1 MHLLTSCLADV
12 QFFYLR
18 HTLNHQAI
26 SLENP
31 IDSSSPSSLPRS
43 SSPLSPEILLVVG
56 LFFFNI
62 FLLPAGLL
70 YTTLLRPLFVLL
82 LLKEKVWRPFL
93 IYLGLSLVF
102 AYQHFRT
109 GVDTGAYMKSYIL
122 FSSAFVFS
130 LWVFHF
136 LRQRHEKLQQY
147 FQQITLY
154 NTFFVVLAIVGL
166 LLPVARE
173 VLWYDVPIHA
183 AIPAFP
189 RLRLL
194 VYEPSFYSLL
204 LAPIVLYYFTAFVFS
219 SDNQHLFA
227 LVLLCFALLLSL
239 SFGVLGGMVIAI
251 LAVFVLNAGS
261 LLRRK
266 RIFYASIYL
275 FGLVVIVGFLLWNF
289 FPFNPV
295 VDRVGKIFAGHD
307 SSANGRTWEAFML
320 AWKILEHTDI
330 YWGAGW
336 GQIKIVGQPI
346 IVEYYNYEGEWRDL
360 VRIPNASAET
370 LASLGLLGLAGRLL
384 AEIGLFFYTKVYSNY
399 YRMILFAFIFLYQ
412 FTGSYLTNIYE
423 YLIWILVF
431 LPIFPQFNRR

>member
-1 MHLLTSCLADV
+1 MV
-12 QFFYLR
+12 Y
-18 HTLNHQAI
+18 
-26 SLENP
+26 
-31 IDSSSPSSLPRS
+31 
-43 SSPLSPEILLVVG
+43 LLV
-56 LFFFNI
+56 
-62 FLLPAGLL
+62 
-70 YTTLLRPLFVLL
+70 
-82 LLKEKVWRPFL
+82 
-93 IYLGLSLVF
+93 SLVF
-102 AYQHFRT
+102 GYQHFSA
-109 GVDTGAYMKSYIL
+109 GVDTGAYIKSYIL

-130 LWVFHF
+130 LWAYHY
-136 LRQRHEKLQQY
+136 LRDKHEKLPQY

-154 NTFFVVLAIVGL
+154 NTFLVLLAIVGL
-166 LLPVARE
+166 LLPLTRE
-173 VLWYDVPIHA
+173 ILWYDVPIHP

-219 SDNQHLFA
+219 SNNKHLMA
-227 LVLLCFALLLSL
+227 LGLLCFAMLLSL

-251 LAVFVLNAGS
+251 LAVFLLNAGS

-266 RIFYASIYL
+266 RIFFASIYL
-275 FGLVVIVGFLLWNF
+275 LGVAAVAGFILWEF

-320 AWKILEHTDI
+320 AWKILEHTDF

-431 LPIFPQFNRR
+431 LPIFPQFNRQ

>member
-1 MHLLTSCLADV
+1 M
-12 QFFYLR
+12 
-18 HTLNHQAI
+18 
-26 SLENP
+26 
-31 IDSSSPSSLPRS
+31 
-43 SSPLSPEILLVVG
+43 G

-70 YTTLLRPLFVLL
+70 YTTLLSPLFVLL
-82 LLKEKVWRPFL
+82 LLKKGVWRPFL
-93 IYLGLSLVF
+93 AYLGLSLLF
-102 AYQHFRT
+102 GYQHFRT
-109 GVDTGAYMKSYIL
+109 GVDVGAYLKSYIL

-130 LWVFHF
+130 LWAYHF
-136 LRQRHEKLQQY
+136 LSAKHEKLSLY
-147 FQQITLY
+147 FQRITLY
-154 NTFFVVLAIVGL
+154 NTFFVLLAIAGL
-166 LLPVARE
+166 LLPLTRE
-173 VLWYDVPIHA
+173 ILWYDVPIHP

-189 RLRLL
+189 RLRLF

-219 SDNQHLFA
+219 SDNKHLMA
-227 LVLLCFALLLSL
+227 LGLLCFALVLSL
-239 SFGVLGGMVIAI
+239 SFGVLGGMLIAV
-251 LAVFVLNAGS
+251 LVVFLLNARS

-266 RIFYASIYL
+266 RIFFASLYL
-275 FGLVVIVGFLLWNF
+275 LGMASMGGLILWEF

-370 LASLGLLGLAGRLL
+370 LASLGLMGLLGRLL
-384 AEIGLFFYTKVYSNY
+384 AEIGLFFYTKVYDNY
-399 YRMILFAFIFLYQ
+399 YRMILFAFIFIYQ

-431 LPIFPQFNRR
+431 LPVFPQFNRQ

>member
-1 MHLLTSCLADV
+1 M
-12 QFFYLR
+12 
-18 HTLNHQAI
+18 
-26 SLENP
+26 ENP
-31 IDSSSPSSLPRS
+31 IDSVTQNPLSNSNSPF
-43 SSPLSPEILLVVG
+43 SPEIFLVIG

-70 YTTLLRPLFVLL
+70 YTTLLSPLFVLL
-82 LLKEKVWRPFL
+82 LLKRRVWRPFL
-93 IYLGLSLVF
+93 VYLVLSLVF
-102 AYQHFRT
+102 AYQHFSR
-109 GVDTGAYMKSYIL
+109 GVDTGAYAKSYIL
-122 FSSAFVFS
+122 FSSAFVFG
-130 LWVFHF
+130 LWVYHF
-136 LRQRHEKLQQY
+136 LWEKHAKLSTY
-147 FQQITLY
+147 FQRITLY
-154 NTFFVVLAIVGL
+154 NTYFIVLGILGL
-166 LLPVARE
+166 LVPVTRE
-173 VLWYDVPIHA
+173 LLWYDVPIHP

-189 RLRLL
+189 RLRLF

-204 LAPIVLYYFTAFVFS
+204 LAPVVLYYFTAFVFDS
-219 SDNQHLFA
+219 GNKHLMA

-251 LAVFVLNAGS
+251 LLVFLLNAGS

-266 RIFYASIYL
+266 RIFFASIYL
-275 FGLVVIVGFLLWNF
+275 LGLAVVGGFLLWQF

-370 LASLGLLGLAGRLL
+370 LASLGLIGLTGRLL
-384 AEIGLFFYTKVYSNY
+384 AEIGLFFYTKVYNNY
-399 YRMILFAFIFLYQ
+399 YRMILFAFIFIYQ

-431 LPIFPQFNRR
+431 LPIFPQFNRQ

>member
-1 MHLLTSCLADV
+1 MSSGCPIL
-12 QFFYLR
+12 Y
-18 HTLNHQAI
+18 LNHQAN
-26 SLENP
+26 SLEKP
-31 IDSSSPSSLPRS
+31 IDSTPLTSLPRPS
-43 SSPLSPEILLVVG
+43 TPFSPEILLVIG

-70 YTTLLRPLFVLL
+70 YTTLLSPLFAVLL
-82 LLKEKVWRPFL
+82 LKQRIWRPFL
-93 IYLGLSLVF
+93 VYLVLSLIF
-102 AYQHFRT
+102 ASQHFRI
-109 GVDTGAYMKSYIL
+109 GADTGAYLKSYIL
-122 FSSAFVFS
+122 FTSAFVFS
-130 LWVFHF
+130 LWMFHF
-136 LRQRHEKLQQY
+136 LRERKDRLAIY

-154 NTFFVVLAIVGL
+154 NTFFVLLALLGL
-166 LLPVARE
+166 LLPWLRE
-173 VLWYDVPIHA
+173 LLWYDVPIHP

-194 VYEPSFYSLL
+194 MYEPSFYSLL
-204 LAPIVLYYFTAFVFS
+204 LAPVVLYYFTAFVFS
-219 SDNQHLFA
+219 TDNRHLLA
-227 LVLLCFALLLSL
+227 LVLLSLALLLSL
-239 SFGVLGGMVIAI
+239 SFGVLGGLVIAI
-251 LAVFVLNAGS
+251 LAVFSLNAQS

-266 RIFYASIYL
+266 RIFFASLYL
-275 FGLVVIVGFLLWNF
+275 LAIAAVGGVLLWEF

-295 VDRVGKIFAGHD
+295 VDRVEKIMAGHD

-320 AWKILEHTDI
+320 AWKILEQTDI

-384 AEIGLFFYTKVYSNY
+384 AEIGLFFYTKVYDNY
-399 YRMILFAFIFLYQ
+399 YRMILFSFIFIYQ

>member
-1 MHLLTSCLADV
+1 M
-12 QFFYLR
+12 
-18 HTLNHQAI
+18 
-26 SLENP
+26 ENP
-31 IDSSSPSSLPRS
+31 INSASQNPISKPSAPF
-43 SSPLSPEILLVVG
+43 SPEILLVIG

-70 YTTLLRPLFVLL
+70 YTTLLSPLFVVL
-82 LLKEKVWRPFL
+82 LLKQHVWRPFL
-93 IYLGLSLVF
+93 VYLLLSIVF
-102 AYQHFRT
+102 TYQHFRT
-109 GVDTGAYMKSYIL
+109 GVDTGAYLKSYIL
-122 FSSAFVFS
+122 FSSAFVFG
-130 LWVFHF
+130 LWVYHF
-136 LRQRHEKLQQY
+136 LRKEHERLSGY
-147 FQQITLY
+147 FRQITLY
-154 NTFFVVLAIVGL
+154 NTFFVLLAIVGL
-166 LLPVARE
+166 FLPLSSE
-173 VLWYDVPIHA
+173 VLWYDVPIHP

-204 LAPIVLYYFTAFVFS
+204 LAPVVLYYFTAFVFS
-219 SDNQHLFA
+219 TDNKHLMA

-239 SFGVLGGMVIAI
+239 SFGVLGGMVMAI
-251 LAVFVLNAGS
+251 LVVFLLNAGS

-266 RIFYASIYL
+266 RIFFASLYL
-275 FGLVVIVGFLLWNF
+275 LGLAALGGFIMWEF

-370 LASLGLLGLAGRLL
+370 LASFGLLGLSGRLL
-384 AEIGLFFYTKVYSNY
+384 AEIGLFFYTKVYNNY
-399 YRMILFAFIFLYQ
+399 YRMILFAFIFIYQ

-423 YLIWILVF
+423 YLIWVLVF
-431 LPIFPQFNRR
+431 LPIFPQFNRQ